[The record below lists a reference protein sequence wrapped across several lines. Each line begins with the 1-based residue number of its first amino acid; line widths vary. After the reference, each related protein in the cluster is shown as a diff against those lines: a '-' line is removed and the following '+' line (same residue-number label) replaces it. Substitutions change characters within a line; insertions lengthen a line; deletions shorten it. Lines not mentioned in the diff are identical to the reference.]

1 MDSMSFLEQ
10 GVAKL
15 VLTPNMI
22 KYVEMSIS
30 EKSKEEHMEQI
41 SNYYTSILKD
51 FFKLHCGNNDK
62 FDRKTESKSDK
73 QDFNIKD
80 MM

>member
-1 MDSMSFLEQ
+1 MYPSQSEILIVMHSMAFLEQ

-30 EKSKEEHMEQI
+30 EKSKEEHME
-41 SNYYTSILKD
+41 
-51 FFKLHCGNNDK
+51 
-62 FDRKTESKSDK
+62 
-73 QDFNIKD
+73 
-80 MM
+80 